1 MKPSKSCLRSL
12 TRDTRL
18 RLKEHVYWNLKN
30 RGLFFN
36 RVGDETVY
44 LLDESGVFGMAVKVD
59 SIDWSN
65 VCS

>member
-1 MKPSKSCLRSL
+1 
-12 TRDTRL
+12 L

-59 SIDWSN
+59 GIDWSN